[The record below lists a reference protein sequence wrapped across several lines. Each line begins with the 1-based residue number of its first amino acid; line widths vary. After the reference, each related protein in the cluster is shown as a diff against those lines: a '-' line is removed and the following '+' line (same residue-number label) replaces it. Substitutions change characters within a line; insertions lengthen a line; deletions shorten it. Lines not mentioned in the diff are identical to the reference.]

1 MKPKVVSLP
10 VYLGAFILTP
20 SQVDA
25 CPDQSVELSC
35 TSTDIAV
42 TVAEWTINVPGCLEL
57 SPIIRT
63 TTPPD
68 GLTVTAFSTTGSC
81 PPGIMFHL
89 STVSV
94 SPFVSNLTTSTALDG
109 TVINCGDNQGRSH
122 DVRIT
127 VITGKPLI
135 AIVMCMMPL
144 LSIILIDQCRSPYFT

>member
-1 MKPKVVSLP
+1 M
-10 VYLGAFILTP
+10 TP
-20 SQVDA
+20 SQANA

-35 TSTDIAV
+35 NSTDTAD

-57 SPIIRT
+57 SPVIRT

-68 GLTVTAFSTTGSC
+68 GLTVTAVSTTGSC

-89 STVSV
+89 SAVSV
-94 SPFVSNLTTSTALDG
+94 SPFMSNLTTSTALDG
-109 TVINCGDNQGRSH
+109 TVINCGDNEGRSS

-127 VITGKPLI
+127 ITGKPLI

-144 LSIILIDQCRSPYFT
+144 SSIILIDQCRFTYFTRRSDDIGGVQQ